1 MEYSSSRTSN
11 TRRVFDMS
19 NSNTDLY
26 LVEGEDPHNKES
38 TQSQWEMWWKQKE
51 ENEGALKD
59 YINKGDFEKCK

>member
-1 MEYSSSRTSN
+1 
-11 TRRVFDMS
+11 MS

-38 TQSQWEMWWKQKE
+38 AQSQWEMWWKQKE